1 MAAHLRQMTYAVE
14 RQSFLT
20 WQGPYQEVRM
30 NAYPPVVHLELHR
43 AGRAEELGRAALSAI
58 ALGDW
63 PRASEAADGCVAL
76 SDPRTQPESLA
87 RGEAAAGIV
96 AAVRGDSTA
105 ARSLLGRSEAPAVRH
120 GWTELVDVV
129 RLGRGIEA
137 LTADRY
143 DEAWA
148 QLRQLIDFPAASSV
162 WIRLLAV
169 GFLAET
175 GLRCGSEVAAGAV
188 LAAVERQNPAQA
200 TPTPASAS
208 ASASASAP
216 ELVGVTAYAHAV
228 TEYGK
233 AGDEAFDRALAGC
246 PGHRA
251 FDRARIHL
259 ARGMWLRRD
268 RRITESRQP
277 LHEALVVFE
286 RLEARAWADRASSEL
301 RATGERRSRPGV
313 GEAGA
318 LTAQELQIVQ
328 MAAAGMTNREIGQRL
343 YLSHRTIG
351 SHLYRAFPKLGI
363 VARSQL
369 RDVLADL
376 GPGQSTMERAAR

>member
-1 MAAHLRQMTYAVE
+1 
-14 RQSFLT
+14 
-20 WQGPYQEVRM
+20 M
-30 NAYPPVVHLELHR
+30 NAHPPVVVLDAHR

-63 PRASEAADGCVAL
+63 PRASEAADGCLAL
-76 SDPRTQPESLA
+76 SDPWTQAESLA

-96 AAVRGDSTA
+96 AAVRGDAAA
-105 ARSLLGRSEAPAVRH
+105 ARSLLGHSEASAVRH
-120 GWTELVDVV
+120 SWTELVDVV

-143 DEAWA
+143 DEAWV
-148 QLRQLIDFPAASSV
+148 QLRQLIDFPAASSA

-175 GLRCGSEVAAGAV
+175 GLRCGSELAAGAV
-188 LAAVERQNPAQA
+188 LAAVERQTSAESA
-200 TPTPASAS
+200 PTPAR
-208 ASASASAP
+208 ASAP
-216 ELVGVTAYAHAV
+216 VPELNGVTAFAHAV
-228 TEYGK
+228 TEHSE

-286 RLEARAWADRASSEL
+286 RLEARAWADRARSEL
-301 RATGERRSRPGV
+301 RATGERRLRRDV

-376 GPGQSTMERAAR
+376 GHDHATREMVAR

>member
-1 MAAHLRQMTYAVE
+1 
-14 RQSFLT
+14 
-20 WQGPYQEVRM
+20 M
-30 NAYPPVVHLELHR
+30 NAHPSVVVLDAHR

-63 PRASEAADGCVAL
+63 PQASEAADGCVAL
-76 SDPRTQPESLA
+76 SDPRTQAESVA

-96 AAVRGDSTA
+96 AAVRGDSATA
-105 ARSLLGRSEAPAVRH
+105 DTLLGRSEAAAVRQ

-143 DEAWA
+143 DEAWV
-148 QLRQLIDFPAASSV
+148 QLRQLIDFPAASSA

-188 LAAVERQNPAQA
+188 LAAVEGQ
-200 TPTPASAS
+200 TPT
-208 ASASASAP
+208 ASAP
-216 ELVGVTAYAHAV
+216 VPVPEMEGVTAYAHAV
-228 TEYGK
+228 TEHGH

-286 RLEARAWADRASSEL
+286 RLEARAWADRARSEL
-301 RATGERRSRPGV
+301 RATGERRLRRNV
-313 GEAGA
+313 GEAEA

-328 MAAAGMTNREIGQRL
+328 MAAVGMTNREIGQRL

-369 RDVLADL
+369 RDVLSDL
-376 GPGQSTMERAAR
+376 GHGQATAERAAR